1 MSYTGADV
9 GGNVTAAVRPDDSQR
24 IFILMAATTTRTKVR
39 KGYFYEREEQA
50 VVDYIKAPTKDEKD
64 RVFRTILRPAFTKM
78 IESIINRYKLYPP
91 DEEFQ
96 HTFDDTLSFL
106 MSKIDRFDPS
116 KNCKAYSYCGKVCK
130 NYLIHKIE
138 KVNKHNRRYPSY
150 DGYPD
155 GVLDGLMATMTYDR
169 DDTDTVEFLG
179 SLINETVK
187 RFKRLLEKKEE
198 LKLKENEVIVGQALV
213 ELMTNWEEVFL
224 TPSDSEASNKF
235 NKSSILLYLRE
246 LTNLSTKEI
255 RESMKRYKTAYYD
268 AKKSLVECGLEIED
282 EFAEEEYI

>member
-1 MSYTGADV
+1 
-9 GGNVTAAVRPDDSQR
+9 
-24 IFILMAATTTRTKVR
+24 MAATTTKTKVR

-50 VVDYIKAPTKDEKD
+50 VVDYIQAPTKAEKD
-64 RVFRTILRPAFTKM
+64 RVFRTVLRPAFTKM

-96 HTFDDTLSFL
+96 QTFDDTLSFL
-106 MSKIDRFDPS
+106 MSKIDRFDPT
-116 KNCKAYSYCGKVCK
+116 KNFKAYSYCGTVCK
-130 NYLIHKIE
+130 NYLIHKIN
-138 KVNKHNRRYPSY
+138 KVVQHNRRYPSY

-169 DDTDTVEFLG
+169 DDTNTVEFLG

-187 RFKRLLEKKEE
+187 RFKRLLDKKDE

-213 ELMTNWEEVFL
+213 ELMANWEEVFL
-224 TPSDSEASNKF
+224 TPNETSNKF

-255 RESMKRYKTAYYD
+255 RESMRRYKTVYYD
-268 AKKSLVECGLEIED
+268 AKKSLVEEGLGIED
-282 EFAEEEYI
+282 EFAEEEEYI